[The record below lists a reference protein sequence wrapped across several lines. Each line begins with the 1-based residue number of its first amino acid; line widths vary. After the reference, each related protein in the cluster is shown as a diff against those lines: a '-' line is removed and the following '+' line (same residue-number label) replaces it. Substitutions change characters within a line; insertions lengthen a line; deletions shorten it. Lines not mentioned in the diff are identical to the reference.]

1 MEGLRYFLRPFQG
14 LSKMYLYQYVAMFEC
29 GYNIK
34 RVTEA
39 FVCALLGVRSATI
52 CPT

>member
-1 MEGLRYFLRPFQG
+1 MKDEVI
-14 LSKMYLYQYVAMFEC
+14 LYQYVAMFEW
-29 GYNIK
+29 GYNVK

-39 FVCALLGVRSATI
+39 FVQALLGVRSATI